1 MKSNKMYTCPN
12 RIILLK
18 LTGSIKKNLI
28 LIQYLINVCNK
39 HERKIPCPYYV
50 VCSFLLRYACHPRY
64 NNYKK
69 LMGDDDKI
77 KGTLQLYLKKAPLYV
92 SLNPH

>member
-1 MKSNKMYTCPN
+1 MKSNKMYTWPN
-12 RIILLK
+12 IKILLK

-50 VCSFLLRYACHPRY
+50 VCSFILRYTRAIQ
-64 NNYKK
+64 
-69 LMGDDDKI
+69 DITIIKI
-77 KGTLQLYLKKAPLYV
+77 DGGTMTR
-92 SLNPH
+92 